1 MAQLSLSRAWEDT
14 RAIFAR
20 DGALIASVALALLV
34 LPETIVGLINPP
46 GAGSANLIARIVW
59 LAGGLVT
66 LIGQI
71 AIVRLAL
78 GPSTTVGQAISHGA
92 RRFLP
97 MLGAL
102 LVLFLILAVIVIPLM
117 MLLMAGHII
126 AVPVE
131 GQQPPP
137 SFTLFALVLA
147 LISLALS
154 VKFTMSVPVAAA
166 EHCGPVEILKRSWR
180 LTGGNY
186 WRLLAFVLLLLLT
199 TVILLFV
206 AQFVGGI
213 VAQLIGG
220 GRVQPLSVG
229 ALVMALFQAAASAT
243 ATTLFAV
250 MLARLYLQLVNG
262 REVQASVP
270 SSGT

>member
-1 MAQLSLSRAWEDT
+1 MAQLSLSRAWEET
-14 RAIFAR
+14 RGIFAH
-20 DGALIASVALALLV
+20 DGALLVSVALALLV
-34 LPETIVGLINPP
+34 LPATIVGLINPP
-46 GAGSANLIARIVW
+46 GAGVTTLIGRIIWIV
-59 LAGGLVT
+59 GGLVT

-78 GPSTTVGQAISHGA
+78 GPSTTVGQAIAHGG

-102 LVLFLILAVIVIPLM
+102 LILFVIVAVIVIPLM
-117 MLLMAGHII
+117 MLLMALHLI

-137 SFTLFALVLA
+137 SFALFAMILA
-147 LISLALS
+147 VISVALS
-154 VKFTMSVPVAAA
+154 VKFTMAVPVVTA
-166 EHCGPVEILKRSWR
+166 EHAGPFEILKRSWR
-180 LTGGNY
+180 LTAGNY

-199 TVILLFV
+199 TIILLLV

-213 VAQLIGG
+213 LAKLIGG
-220 GRVQPLSVG
+220 HIAPLTLG

-250 MLARLYLQLVNG
+250 MLARLYLQLTAG
-262 REVQASVP
+262 GAAQPSVP
-270 SSGT
+270 SSGI